1 MTPAEMTK
9 THKTSIRK
17 KMRAQRRALSAQ
29 NPSPDLRLPFN
40 DLLQGHFKSS
50 IIAGFAPIG
59 DEIDIWPL
67 LKSLHNGR
75 HQIALP
81 VVMGSGKPLIF
92 RAWTPGCDMDTDRYG
107 VSFPAAGPPLMPQ
120 LVLVPLLAF
129 TARGER
135 LGYGGGYYDR
145 TLAALR
151 SNGEVFAC
159 GVAYAGQE
167 VAELPTDAHDAKL
180 DGILTENGFKAFA

>member
-1 MTPAEMTK
+1 MTGSDTTK
-9 THKTSIRK
+9 TRKTSSRK
-17 KMRAQRRALSAQ
+17 DMRAKRRALSAQ
-29 NPSPDLRLPFN
+29 NPSPDLHPYFKDLP
-40 DLLQGHFKSS
+40 QGSLKPS

-59 DEIDIWPL
+59 DEIDIWPF
-67 LKSLHNGR
+67 LKSLHKDG
-75 HQIALP
+75 HPIALP
-81 VVMGSGKPLIF
+81 VVIEAGHPLLF

-107 VSFPAAGPPLMPQ
+107 VSFPAAGETLIPQ

-167 VAELPTDAHDAKL
+167 VAKLPTDAHDAKL

>member
-1 MTPAEMTK
+1 MTPAEMTN
-9 THKTSIRK
+9 TYKTSIRK

-29 NPSPDLRLPFN
+29 NPSPDLRLAFN
-40 DLLQGHFKSS
+40 DLLQGRLKSS

-59 DEIDIWPL
+59 DEINIWPL
-67 LKSLHNGR
+67 LKSLHNDG

-81 VVMGSGKPLIF
+81 VVMGSRKPLIF
-92 RAWTPGCDMDTDRYG
+92 RAWTPDCDMDTDRYG
-107 VSFPAAGPPLMPQ
+107 VSFPAAGPPLTPQ
-120 LVLVPLLAF
+120 LILVPLLAF

-167 VAELPTDAHDAKL
+167 VEELPTDAHDAKL